1 MTVSC
6 GQVSTNERVEVW
18 LCVERDQTFLSLE
31 SSLRRKGKAICIL
44 RGGSALVGDVSE
56 QQPTTMAV
64 SLSSSSTI
72 TPITLQ
78 PKLKPIH
85 SLGTLKFSYLVNSHL
100 PKTITDVSLRRS
112 AVVASAITAALDCI
126 ESPTGTETADL
137 LEIVKVSDLRGNEI
151 PILIKARRIC

>member
-112 AVVASAITAALDCI
+112 AVVASAITAAL
-126 ESPTGTETADL
+126 GTETADL

>member
-6 GQVSTNERVEVW
+6 GQVSTNERVE
-18 LCVERDQTFLSLE
+18 
-31 SSLRRKGKAICIL
+31 GKAICIL

-56 QQPTTMAV
+56 QQSTTMAV

-100 PKTITDVSLRRS
+100 PKTRTDVSLRRS
-112 AVVASAITAALDCI
+112 AVVASAITAAFETEILYSLRDCI